1 VLPLLQAA
9 VRGYMSREH
18 QMLTWHTLEG
28 DLEAKQKA
36 LAETDKSKVR
46 HTAALAAAAEGLA
59 AAACWFELPLLY
71 DGLLA
76 HRMCACN
83 GILDKTV
90 FFDLLIAGVYELPHY

>member
-1 VLPLLQAA
+1 MYMRWHAAVEHAVVVHAFLSTHATSTVIMLSLGALSLLAVLPGPLQAA

-46 HTAALAAAAEGLA
+46 G
-59 AAACWFELPLLY
+59 C
-71 DGLLA
+71 
-76 HRMCACN
+76 RS
-83 GILDKTV
+83 
-90 FFDLLIAGVYELPHY
+90 